1 MLSGFELYPRWVPL
15 KYAYIYLLNAKIRS
29 TMLCLSGFELYSRWV
44 PLIFVSRPTYR
55 IVYTHYTGW
64 LFVSSRKPIRYDV
77 NIALESAVCLR
88 FEIFG
93 SISLKRIMYFYK
105 NCIISNLQRVL

>member
-1 MLSGFELYPRWVPL
+1 
-15 KYAYIYLLNAKIRS
+15 
-29 TMLCLSGFELYSRWV
+29 MLCLSGFELYSRWV

-64 LFVSSRKPIRYDV
+64 LFVSSPKAIRYDV

-93 SISLKRIMYFYK
+93 SISLKRIMYFYR
-105 NCIISNLQRVL
+105 NYIISNLQRVL